1 MTTETDENY
10 LKEIF
15 MLELDHDHA
24 TTTLLADRL
33 GFSAATVTGQ
43 LKKLASLSLVAYS
56 PYRGATLTE
65 AGRAIA
71 LETIRHH
78 RLLETY
84 LAQALGVPWDRVHVE
99 AERLEH
105 VISEYLEDRID
116 EMLDH
121 PVVDPHGSPIPSREG
136 TMQEHGQ
143 VRLTDLGTGE
153 RAEIIEVNDRDP
165 RLLERL
171 DELGLRLGTRLRVS
185 AIEPLDGLITVEVGN
200 ERHTLGQT
208 SARQI
213 TVRIEEAVA
222 RRRALGGQKNGQ
234 STRSE

>member
-1 MTTETDENY
+1 MTTETDQNY
-10 LKEIF
+10 LKEIY

-24 TTTLLADRL
+24 TTNLLADRL

-43 LKKLASLSLVAYS
+43 LKKLAGLNLVAYS
-56 PYRGATLTE
+56 PYRGATLTQ
-65 AGRAIA
+65 AGRSIA

-136 TMQEHGQ
+136 TMLETRG
-143 VRLTDLGTGE
+143 VRLTDLQAGE

-171 DELGLRLGTRLRVS
+171 DELGLRLGTRLRVF
-185 AIEPLDGLITVEVGN
+185 AIEPLDGLIVVEVGS
-200 ERHTLGQT
+200 EKHTLGQT
-208 SARQI
+208 SASQI
-213 TVRIEEAVA
+213 IVHVEEGEI
-222 RRRALGGQKNGQ
+222 RRRPLGGRENGQ
-234 STRSE
+234 STRRN

>member
-1 MTTETDENY
+1 MTTETDQNY

-24 TTTLLADRL
+24 TTTLIAERL

-43 LKKLASLSLVAYS
+43 LKKLAGLELVAYS
-56 PYRGATLTE
+56 PYRGVTLTD

-105 VISEYLEDRID
+105 AISEYLEERID

-121 PVVDPHGSPIPSREG
+121 PVIDPHGSPIPSREG
-136 TMQEHGQ
+136 SIEDNGR
-143 VRLTDLGTGE
+143 VRLTSLSVSD
-153 RAEIIEVNDRDP
+153 RAQIIEVNDRDP

-171 DELGLRLGTRLRVS
+171 DELGLALGTTLSIV
-185 AIEPLDGLITVEVGN
+185 AIEPIDGLITIKTGP
-200 ERHTLGQT
+200 RTLTLGQT
-208 SARQI
+208 SASQLIVKVLSSNEQGSKESRKWK
-213 TVRIEEAVA
+213 TA
-222 RRRALGGQKNGQ
+222 
-234 STRSE
+234 TM

>member
-1 MTTETDENY
+1 MTTDTDQDY
-10 LKEIF
+10 LKEIY
-15 MLELDHDHA
+15 MLELDHEHA

-43 LKKLASLSLVAYS
+43 LKKLAGLELVSYS

-65 AGRAIA
+65 AGRLIA

-84 LAQALGVPWDRVHVE
+84 LAEALGVPWDRVHVE

-121 PVVDPHGSPIPSREG
+121 PQTDPHGSPIPSREG
-136 TMQEHGQ
+136 TVTDNGR
-143 VRLTDLGTGE
+143 VRLTSLGPGE
-153 RAEIIEVNDRDP
+153 SAEIIEVNDRDP

-171 DELGLRLGTRLRVS
+171 DELGLRLGTLLVVNS
-185 AIEPLDGLITVEVGN
+185 IEPVDGLITISVGK
-200 ERHTLGQT
+200 EQHTLGQN
-208 SARQI
+208 SA
-213 TVRIEEAVA
+213 
-222 RRRALGGQKNGQ
+222 GQLIVNLCENA
-234 STRSE
+234 TENRV